1 MMAPLRF
8 RARVISGSGRGKTL
22 RVPTLNLDL
31 RDVPRDLP
39 EGVFACR
46 AIIDGTEYLATAH
59 HGPRPTFGDSPS
71 FEVHLI
77 GTSLTTP
84 PELVEVEIVQL
95 LRGISKFSSGEEL
108 SEQMRKDIEDASYV
122 LLRDARNT

>member
-1 MMAPLRF
+1 M
-8 RARVISGSGRGKTL
+8 
-22 RVPTLNLDL
+22 
-31 RDVPRDLP
+31 PRELP

-77 GTSLTTP
+77 GTSLTSP
-84 PELVEVEIVQL
+84 PESAEVEIVQL
-95 LRGISKFSSGEEL
+95 LRGISKFASAEAL
-108 SEQMRKDIEDASYV
+108 SEQMRKDIECATHV
-122 LLRDARNT
+122 LLEDTRNA